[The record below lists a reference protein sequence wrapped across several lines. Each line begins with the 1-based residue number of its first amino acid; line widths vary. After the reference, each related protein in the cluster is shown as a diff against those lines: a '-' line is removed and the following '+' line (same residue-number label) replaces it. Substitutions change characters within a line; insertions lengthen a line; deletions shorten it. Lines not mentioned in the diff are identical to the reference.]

1 MEKMRL
7 LVQWVLLSHFVMSG
21 ISVSDVTGVSTE
33 NWQDDDTCGRDL
45 FCGCEPRFQAMNPE
59 LCKATTEQCKNSFC
73 SPLCL
78 RKAWEPHI
86 TVDCDAVPNWVGC
99 TRFQEEMKHVERAIT
114 AQFQAFVCSTET
126 KCCTNM
132 TRLVDWVEG
141 HVFGDQYPQSLLPTE
156 SCRQASSRSEHMKSE
171 TCALCDRAVRV
182 SLDLSPARC
191 LPSGG
196 KLRDVAPLSLHERCL
211 FLSDKLG
218 SMQHELLRKLRK
230 QVCSCAGCCQGECF
244 FRERE
249 HDWLESI
256 INKVNDDFMNRRQG
270 L

>member
-1 MEKMRL
+1 MCINVCFNCERKIFFFFAFETLKRLSKKRDIFKMEMRL
-7 LVQWVLLSHFVMSG
+7 VQLLLLSHFVIDIVG

-59 LCKATTEQCKNSFC
+59 LCKATTEQCKNTFC

-156 SCRQASSRSEHMKSE
+156 SCRQASSRSEHMRSE

-211 FLSDKLG
+211 F
-218 SMQHELLRKLRK
+218 Q
-230 QVCSCAGCCQGECF
+230 
-244 FRERE
+244 
-249 HDWLESI
+249 
-256 INKVNDDFMNRRQG
+256 
-270 L
+270 